1 MTIEDLLAE
10 ARTYLAPQHVAKI
23 VDAYDLARG
32 GAGGPATHPVQHALA
47 IARLLAEM
55 RIDVNGILAA
65 LLYAATP
72 GVALDAVRTQFG
84 EAVAAII
91 AGVTQFDALAKQ
103 ATHDEDSQNDV
114 LPIFRSTP
122 SFYKRYQNA
131 DAANKLLLSMAEEPY
146 IVILKVADCLHK
158 MRSLEKLSL
167 QQQQMTVSDAHHI
180 YVPLARRLGVELVH
194 AELEDLVFSYLEP
207 EKYAQLALSLQQE
220 VARRQP
226 FIDQVCR
233 TLREQMG
240 HASIHVEVGFHPK
253 HLASVQRKLAKTAQ
267 QSGRAAI
274 ERVQDLGLFR
284 ILVDY
289 DHDCYLALG
298 HVHSLWR
305 PRDGRIKDF
314 IATPRL
320 NGYQSLH
327 TTVSVSPQQSAE
339 IQVRTQDM
347 DRTANYGIANYWYLK
362 DRMGKDSAASGGWR
376 LSYREMRS
384 WIELLREWQRDQ
396 PQGSVVST
404 ATTDIFREQTFVFTP
419 RGEVK
424 YLPPGATIL
433 DMAYRI
439 HTDLGEH
446 CAGGRVITNVDDSD
460 RLVTR
465 PVTLDYQLKGGEIV
479 DIIVSPDAHPVQEW
493 TAFARTAGA
502 RLKIKRYLKAH
513 EEIVHARNQHEG
525 TRTIVPESAAPS
537 AREHIRLA
545 TLASCCC
552 PFPDEPIV
560 GVLASD
566 SEFLVHCID
575 CRMLRSYYDIMQ
587 EVPSALVAV
596 NWQQIQPERYLVPI
610 TILARDRG
618 GLLRD
623 VSAVIAD
630 ANMDIAEVR
639 TSTTSSL
646 QKTMISAT
654 LEIVATGEITEQI
667 EDLFL
672 RLREVMSVVS
682 VEREHERS
690 LATAQD
696 LGNYYW
702 DMYHSVVR
710 QALVRQG
717 AVDASL
723 FPGVPMTYVDQV
735 LERYVQAHPETYLEH
750 QENAHTLYLKR
761 AEIVQRMDN
770 LIVQVIQHIEDG
782 TEDSAACKRSIST
795 IFQHLS
801 FSVGFGEVSAQD
813 LQGFMAFAIDTRV
826 VFENLK
832 ISNQV
837 LVSFEIEMS
846 DASIEIL
853 RRLLLRRT
861 PARVVVL
868 LLFCE
873 NHRLDQ
879 IKRRLAQTFSKT
891 YAYDIAVINHED
903 ILDVV
908 SAREPER
915 ALRRVILSQVS
926 LSAVSPYKSQGPTPT
941 HLFFGREHEL
951 REIAENATTTSYVLI
966 GGRRIGKTSMLQRLK
981 DVNLPAADCHALFHD
996 CAYTPTEH
1004 ELIQAV
1010 TNNRQWFP
1018 NGASPAA
1025 FPSFA
1030 SVIQSLDTNMPPVI
1044 LLDEA
1049 DKLIEVDREIAYPIF
1064 NSLRALSNS
1073 GLCTFILSG
1082 EQAMHAELA
1091 NPNSPLYNFAN
1102 EMLIGR
1108 LDFHAVRELVIRP
1121 MKQLEILLQDEAE
1134 MVQRIWNFTSG
1145 HPSVVQSLC
1154 QRLIMRL
1161 HKRNLHS
1168 LTLDDVDAVASNYD
1182 FLRKDFLNVYWE
1194 RATALERLCTLLMV
1208 ADGNVRTLATT
1219 HAALQRLNLAVT
1231 LNQVDE
1237 ALENLVDLRNI
1248 LQRTAEGYE
1257 FAVTALPLVI
1267 TKTGRPHDLIA
1278 LNCET
1283 YRQNGD
1289 AELHRKR
1296 GIV

>member
-1 MTIEDLLAE
+1 MPTNSPGIVHVLFSSIIGSQAVLKRKTMTIEDLLAE

-131 DAANKLLLSMAEEPY
+131 DAAHKLLLSMAEEPY

-158 MRSLEKLSL
+158 MRSLEKLSP

-207 EKYAQLALSLQQE
+207 EKYAQLALSL
-220 VARRQP
+220 
-226 FIDQVCR
+226 
-233 TLREQMG
+233 
-240 HASIHVEVGFHPK
+240 
-253 HLASVQRKLAKTAQ
+253 QRKLAKTAQ

-682 VEREHERS
+682 VEREHE
-690 LATAQD
+690 
-696 LGNYYW
+696 
-702 DMYHSVVR
+702 
-710 QALVRQG
+710 
-717 AVDASL
+717 
-723 FPGVPMTYVDQV
+723 
-735 LERYVQAHPETYLEH
+735 
-750 QENAHTLYLKR
+750 
-761 AEIVQRMDN
+761 
-770 LIVQVIQHIEDG
+770 
-782 TEDSAACKRSIST
+782 
-795 IFQHLS
+795 
-801 FSVGFGEVSAQD
+801 
-813 LQGFMAFAIDTRV
+813 
-826 VFENLK
+826 
-832 ISNQV
+832 
-837 LVSFEIEMS
+837 
-846 DASIEIL
+846 
-853 RRLLLRRT
+853 
-861 PARVVVL
+861 
-868 LLFCE
+868 
-873 NHRLDQ
+873 
-879 IKRRLAQTFSKT
+879 
-891 YAYDIAVINHED
+891 
-903 ILDVV
+903 
-908 SAREPER
+908 
-915 ALRRVILSQVS
+915 
-926 LSAVSPYKSQGPTPT
+926 
-941 HLFFGREHEL
+941 
-951 REIAENATTTSYVLI
+951 
-966 GGRRIGKTSMLQRLK
+966 
-981 DVNLPAADCHALFHD
+981 
-996 CAYTPTEH
+996 
-1004 ELIQAV
+1004 
-1010 TNNRQWFP
+1010 
-1018 NGASPAA
+1018 
-1025 FPSFA
+1025 
-1030 SVIQSLDTNMPPVI
+1030 
-1044 LLDEA
+1044 
-1049 DKLIEVDREIAYPIF
+1049 
-1064 NSLRALSNS
+1064 
-1073 GLCTFILSG
+1073 
-1082 EQAMHAELA
+1082 
-1091 NPNSPLYNFAN
+1091 
-1102 EMLIGR
+1102 
-1108 LDFHAVRELVIRP
+1108 
-1121 MKQLEILLQDEAE
+1121 
-1134 MVQRIWNFTSG
+1134 
-1145 HPSVVQSLC
+1145 
-1154 QRLIMRL
+1154 
-1161 HKRNLHS
+1161 
-1168 LTLDDVDAVASNYD
+1168 
-1182 FLRKDFLNVYWE
+1182 
-1194 RATALERLCTLLMV
+1194 
-1208 ADGNVRTLATT
+1208 
-1219 HAALQRLNLAVT
+1219 
-1231 LNQVDE
+1231 
-1237 ALENLVDLRNI
+1237 
-1248 LQRTAEGYE
+1248 
-1257 FAVTALPLVI
+1257 
-1267 TKTGRPHDLIA
+1267 
-1278 LNCET
+1278 
-1283 YRQNGD
+1283 
-1289 AELHRKR
+1289 
-1296 GIV
+1296 